1 MHAFIGR
8 KSELQELQELLNAR
22 SARFLIVK
30 GRRRIGKS
38 RLLAE
43 FAKNFKKI
51 YWFSGLPP
59 EDDTTTQDQKDEF
72 ARLLQEQGCIIKDKT
87 DWGNLFYSLS
97 KYTMSNRVL
106 IVFDEI
112 SWMGSLDST
121 FLGKL
126 KNAWDLYFKKND
138 KLVLAISGSISS
150 WIDKNLMSHTGFVG
164 RISYVLTL
172 KELPLHDCIKFWN
185 NLGKNISNYE
195 KFKLLS
201 ITGGVPRYLEEI
213 KPEYSAEKNIIML
226 CFNPGGVLFREFDNI
241 FHDLFSKRS
250 NLYKRIVQSIANGS
264 KTQED
269 IYKKIAIKKS
279 GDITNYLNDL
289 VKSGFIARD
298 YTWDISSGKQ
308 SKLSHYR
315 ISDNYIRFY
324 LKYIEPNK
332 DSIKKNRFK
341 NYSLANFPGWATI
354 MGFQFENL
362 ALANRELLHS
372 ILSIHPEDIV
382 YDNPFFQ
389 TRTTRREGCQIDYM
403 IQTAFNTL
411 YICEIKFS
419 KHAITL
425 KVVKEMQEKVRKL
438 KVPRG
443 FSIRLIL
450 IHVNGVTEEVED
462 EKYFS
467 KIIDFGKL
475 LDE

>member
-8 KSELQELQELLNAR
+8 ELELQELQELLNTR

-43 FAKNFKKI
+43 FAKNFGKT

-59 EDDTTTQDQKDEF
+59 EDDTTAQAQRSEF
-72 ARLLQEQGCIIKDKT
+72 SRLLQAQGCTVKDTT

-97 KYTMSNRVL
+97 QHTTSGRVL

-112 SWMGSLDST
+112 SWMGSLDLT

-138 KLVLAISGSISS
+138 KLILAVSGSISS
-150 WIDKNLMSHTGFVG
+150 WIDKNLISHTGFVG

-172 KELPLHDCIKFWN
+172 QELPLHDCIKFWN
-185 NLGKNISNYE
+185 NLSKHISNYE

-213 KPEYSAEKNIIML
+213 KPEYSAEKNIRML
-226 CFNPGGVLFREFDNI
+226 CFNSGGILFREFDSI

-264 KTQED
+264 KSQED
-269 IYKKIAIKKS
+269 IYKKIGIKKG
-279 GDITNYLNDL
+279 GDITDYLNDL
-289 VKSGFIARD
+289 VKSSFITRD

-308 SKLSHYR
+308 SKLSCYR

-332 DSIKKNRFK
+332 NSIEKNRFK
-341 NYSLANFPGWATI
+341 NYSLASFPGWAII

-362 ALANRELLHS
+362 VLANRELIHAL
-372 ILSIHPEDIV
+372 LSINPEDVV

-403 IQTAFNTL
+403 IQTVFNTL

-419 KHAITL
+419 KNAVTL

-438 KVPRG
+438 KIPRG

-467 KIIDFGKL
+467 KIIDFGEL
-475 LDE
+475 LEQ